1 MLRMIINYKVLKKD
15 PNCRKLSKSFT
26 ETLPEK
32 FSIPLAFP
40 ISQLKLLPKQTRDKV
55 KFGNNPKTI

>member
-15 PNCRKLSKSFT
+15 RRKLSKSFT